1 MHKHG
6 GNEASPADRVDMN
19 PASHSLARPQ
29 RPTGTAMGMARLAT
43 ASSTASIAMSL
54 PAIERPRAIA
64 PLQGRI
70 ECRESRKAIPMK
82 TRRMKK
88 TGILKFRIDADTYA
102 SLKSYCA
109 QSGQSMS
116 VVLREL
122 LERELARAA
131 ADGHPT
137 VPPTPQADGQIRF
150 EQ

>member
-6 GNEASPADRVDMN
+6 GNGVSPADRVDMN
-19 PASHSLARPQ
+19 LASQGSVRPQ
-29 RPTGTAMGMARLAT
+29 RPAEAAMGIARLAV
-43 ASSTASIAMSL
+43 APSAGSRALGL
-54 PAIERPRAIA
+54 PPVEHPRVVA
-64 PLQGRI
+64 PTQGRI
-70 ECRESRKAIPMK
+70 DRREPRKAMSPMK

-109 QSGQSMS
+109 QNGQSMS

-122 LERELARAA
+122 LERELAKTA
-131 ADGHPT
+131 ADGHESAAQT
-137 VPPTPQADGQIRF
+137 DGQIRF

>member
-1 MHKHG
+1 
-6 GNEASPADRVDMN
+6 
-19 PASHSLARPQ
+19 
-29 RPTGTAMGMARLAT
+29 MGMARLAT

-70 ECRESRKAIPMK
+70 DSRESRKAIPMK